1 MLGRLKSTKIILLD
15 FCGFFSLKLCILE
28 IVIYNYTKEVVYI
41 LLKDKMKKVKLT
53 KVENDIAHFLLEH
66 QEALSSLTIRGI
78 AKNTYASSSAVIRL
92 AHKLGFEGYN
102 DLKKQLLSEIEY
114 LNSNF
119 GNIDANIPFNADDNI
134 MSVANIIKEV
144 MIESANDTLS
154 LIKDDSLKM
163 AVSIMEKSKH
173 IYIFG
178 FGAFVPIAVNFQMK
192 MSRIKKHVVVQSLV
206 GEENY
211 QADMLGEDDCAII
224 ISYSGEN
231 HNLLNVVSLLKE
243 NNVPVIAI
251 TSIGENSLST
261 CVNCTLCMSTRE
273 KLFSK
278 IANYSSEY
286 SVALIFD
293 ILYSCYFKLN
303 YKNNLD
309 YKIKHSKKV
318 EITHF
323 SSNEIIKE

>member
-1 MLGRLKSTKIILLD
+1 MKS
-15 FCGFFSLKLCILE
+15 
-28 IVIYNYTKEVVYI
+28 
-41 LLKDKMKKVKLT
+41 VKLT
-53 KVENDIAHFLLEH
+53 KVENDIACFLLEH
-66 QEALSSLTIRGI
+66 QDELGSLSTRDI
-78 AKNTYASSSAVIRL
+78 AKKTYSSSSAVIRL

-102 DLKKQLLSEIEY
+102 DLKKQLFTEQEY

-119 GNIDANIPFNADDNI
+119 ENIDANIPFKAEDNN

-178 FGAFVPIAVNFQMK
+178 FGAYVPIALNFQMK
-192 MSRIKKHVVVQSLV
+192 MSRIKKHVVVQSMV
-206 GEENY
+206 GEEKY
-211 QADMLGEDDCAII
+211 QADMLGCEDLAIV

-231 HNLLNVVSLLKE
+231 HTLLNVVSLLKG

-261 CVNCTLCMSTRE
+261 CADCTLYISTRE

-278 IANYSSEY
+278 IANYTSEY

-303 YKNNLD
+303 YNNNLN
-309 YKIKHSKKV
+309 YKIKYSKKV
-318 EITHF
+318 EVTHF